1 MRTSSAIPNV
11 QSGAALAAVLILI
24 TAGMVLAASA
34 MRSATTEAQ
43 LSGTLI
49 AAREA
54 FWLAELGVASAMLY
68 ARSRPADL
76 PLSGSIDLGM
86 ESSIGRERVEIA
98 VHTAG
103 TDTYCAPPIS
113 ASATRRHYKILATGF
128 ADHGATSTNVQG
140 FYICTEHCT
149 VVGCDVTEHPPVKS
163 YWKTIAGG
171 LP

>member
-1 MRTSSAIPNV
+1 MRTGSAIPNV
-11 QSGAALAAVLILI
+11 QSGAALAAVLILV

-54 FWLAELGVASAMLY
+54 FWLAELGVASAMQF
-68 ARSRPADL
+68 ARNRPADL
-76 PLSGSIDLGM
+76 PVSGSMDLGTQ
-86 ESSIGRERVEIA
+86 SSTGRGRVEIA

-103 TDTYCAPPIS
+103 TDNYCTPPVS
-113 ASATRRHYKILATGF
+113 ASATRRHYKILASGF

-163 YWKTIAGG
+163 YWKTLAGG